1 MILSNVSDKI
11 IRESTDSSNMAPRVV
26 GIDPG
31 TRSFD
36 IFGLEDEE
44 VFLDE
49 SIHTSEVDRDP
60 ECLVKMLLDN
70 QPLDAVVG
78 PSGYGVP
85 LKRLSEITDE
95 DLFYITL
102 VKHDDVDLSVLTG
115 LTKVLKRLKMTMLN
129 IYLIPGVIHLPTVP
143 THRKL
148 NAIDMGTADKLCCAV
163 LAIYDYSRRHGIP
176 FNEVSLIMVEIG
188 FGFNAG
194 IAIENGRIVDG
205 IGGSRAGPAFL
216 TCGSL
221 DMEVAYLLGSF
232 SKNMLFT
239 GGLRTIIGDY
249 SLAPEDLP
257 RIIKINEMASIAYE
271 AFIEGIEKMVR
282 ALNASVKEPQAI
294 IISGRLSGISEIYDE
309 LEDRLSEIARVERI
323 VGFKAKA
330 KSAAQG
336 AALIADGL
344 AGGRSKSL
352 IDHMKIAEASGTV
365 LDYVYIGDLRRRFKS
380 ML

>member
-1 MILSNVSDKI
+1 MGL
-11 IRESTDSSNMAPRVV
+11 RVV

-36 IFGLEDEE
+36 IFGFEDEK

-49 SIHTSEVDRDP
+49 SISSDEVDRDP
-60 ECLVKMLLDN
+60 DSLVKMLLDHE
-70 QPLDAVVG
+70 PLDVVVG
-78 PSGYGVP
+78 PSGYGIP

-95 DLFYITL
+95 DLFYVTL
-102 VKHDDVDLSVLTG
+102 VKHDDVGLSVLTG
-115 LTKVLKRLKMTMLN
+115 LTKVLKRLKETKLN

-143 THRKL
+143 KHRKL
-148 NAIDMGTADKLCCAV
+148 NAIDLGTADKLCCAV
-163 LAIYDYSRRHGIP
+163 LAVYDYSKRHGIA

-194 IAIENGRIVDG
+194 IAIKNGRIIDG

-216 TCGSL
+216 TCGAL

-239 GGLRTIIGDY
+239 GGLRTIIGDDN
-249 SLAPEDLP
+249 LEPEELP
-257 RIIKINEMASIAYE
+257 KIIETNELASIAYE

-282 ALNASVKEPQAI
+282 ALNTSVKEPQAI
-294 IISGRLSGISEIYDE
+294 IISGRLSSIQEIYKE
-309 LEDRLSEIARVERI
+309 LEDRLSEIARVEKI
-323 VGFKAKA
+323 VGFKARA

-336 AALIADGL
+336 AALIADGI
-344 AGGRSKSL
+344 AGGRIKPL

-365 LDYVYIGDLRRRFKS
+365 LDYVYLGDLRRRFKL
-380 ML
+380 MIQP